1 MKGKEIKS
9 GIERW
14 TAENIELE
22 GKSFKDISF
31 DWAGASAG
39 VLFNRFKKKMEI
51 RFPSLDDEQDY
62 PDNIYG
68 KYQGYALHELGHVWF
83 TTNRPWDKARKVH
96 GGRIGRFIN
105 GLEDVRIEREV
116 IKSGLV
122 KDAQGIFEHLVHEV
136 LETDGYV
143 EPDDE
148 KNIHFML
155 AIEGRRRSGYA
166 IEPKT
171 ILNDSVYG
179 YEILN
184 ALTKLDRAKNTLQ
197 VTQIAIELQK
207 EIEEIEFV
215 D

>member
-1 MKGKEIKS
+1 
-9 GIERW
+9 
-14 TAENIELE
+14 
-22 GKSFKDISF
+22 
-31 DWAGASAG
+31 
-39 VLFNRFKKKMEI
+39 VEI
-51 RFPSLDDEQDY
+51 RFPSLDDEQNY

-68 KYQGYALHELGHVWF
+68 KYQGYALHELGHIWF
-83 TTNRPWDKARKVH
+83 TSNRPWDKARKVH

-116 IKSGLV
+116 IKSRLV

-148 KNIHFML
+148 KNIPLML
-155 AIEGRRRSGYA
+155 AIEGRRRGGYA
-166 IEPKT
+166 IKPKS

-184 ALTKLDRAKNTLQ
+184 ALTKLDRARNTSQ